1 MTPPHTL
8 GIVTTA
14 FVASFLVAVFLVL
27 TQKYHGRYSNDETHG
42 VQKSHRT
49 ATPRIGGVAI
59 VFGLIVAWAMA
70 DVKTQAILGPLL
82 LAGFPA
88 FVFGLA
94 EDLTKKI
101 GVMPRLLATFASGI
115 LGWWLTGVSL
125 SSVDI
130 PFLNPFLGITL
141 ISVLFTAFAIGG
153 VANGI
158 NIIDGY
164 NGLASGFVT
173 LALVG
178 VGAIALDS
186 KDMGLAVACFALAAA
201 FMGFWLVNW
210 PWGKLF
216 LGDGGSYFGGFALAW
231 ACVMLIE
238 RHPEITAFA
247 PLLVCIHPVTEVL
260 FSIYRRKL
268 RRSNIGHPDRLHL
281 HNLIMRRIVRTRL
294 KVRPQ
299 FSNPAAGLLLALMS
313 LPAIVVAYAVRD
325 SIVWG
330 ASMSLVFML
339 GYVALYARLVRF
351 HWCSPL
357 AFLLFKPSL
366 TIKPAR

>member
-27 TQKYHGRYSNDETHG
+27 TQKFHGRYSNDETHG

-70 DVKTQAILGPLL
+70 DARTQAILGPLL

-125 SSVDI
+125 TSVDI
-130 PFLNPFLGITL
+130 PFLNPLLSITF

-173 LALVG
+173 LALMG
-178 VGAIALDS
+178 IGAIALDS
-186 KDMGLAVACFALAAA
+186 KDMGLSVACFALAAA

-268 RRSNIGHPDRLHL
+268 RRSHIGHPDRLHL
-281 HNLIMRRIVRTRL
+281 HNLIMRRIVRSRL
-294 KVRPQ
+294 KVKPQ
-299 FSNPAAGLLLALMS
+299 LSNPAAGLLLALMS
-313 LPAIVVAYAVRD
+313 LPAIVVAYAVHD

-330 ASMSLVFML
+330 ATMSLVFML

-357 AFLLFKPSL
+357 AFLLFKPTL
-366 TIKPAR
+366 EANPVR